1 MTSRNILFIMS
12 DEHQAQAM
20 SCAGHPLVKTP
31 NMDALAARGVRFT
44 NAYTPSPICVPA
56 RASIATGLYAHQ
68 TGYWDNALAYDGRVK
83 GWGHAL
89 HGEGV
94 GVVSIGKLHYRN
106 DSDPTGFDE
115 QIVPMHIMDGVG
127 QIWGSVRNPL
137 PNIQKVPKWLND
149 VGAGLSKYNKYD
161 MLIADRCE
169 QWLAARQP
177 DSAPW
182 LLFASFVAPHF
193 PLVVPEEYLKMYDP
207 ADMPLPE
214 LREKNGYKAH
224 PWAERM
230 RDFSDVD
237 SVFGDDD
244 DRRRLAI
251 ASYFSLC
258 TFVDAQI
265 GRVIAALDKAGL
277 TDSTTIVYTSDHGET
292 LGMRD
297 RWGKSVLYG
306 ESTRVPMIVAGP
318 GLPEG
323 KVSNTAVNLLDLPP
337 AFMENFGLVKPSDW
351 PGGNLFELAKQEDD
365 RERTVFSE
373 YHAATSPSGGF
384 MVANADWKY
393 HYYAGYAPELFDLA
407 NDPQEARNLIDEPGY
422 AGRAEDMYKRL
433 LAVCDP
439 DAVDAAAKA
448 DQDRLV
454 EQWGGPEAAI
464 NAGTPGETPPPVA

>member
-1 MTSRNILFIMS
+1 MTSRNILFIIS
-12 DEHQAQAM
+12 DEHQARAM

-31 NMDALAARGVRFT
+31 NIDKLAARGVRFT

-56 RASIATGLYAHQ
+56 RASLATGRYAHQ

-89 HGEGV
+89 HNANV
-94 GVVSIGKLHYRN
+94 HVTSIGKLHYRN
-106 DSDPTGFDE
+106 ESDPTGFDE

-137 PNIQKVPKWLND
+137 PNIRKRPKFLENI
-149 VGAGLSKYNKYD
+149 GAGLSKYNKYD
-161 MLIADRCE
+161 LLIAERCE
-169 QWLAARQP
+169 QWLALRKP
-177 DSAPW
+177 GDKPW

-193 PLVVPEEYLKMYDP
+193 PLIVPEEYLALYNP

-230 RDFSDVD
+230 REFADVD
-237 SVFGDDD
+237 AIFGDDD

-251 ASYFSLC
+251 ASYFALC

-265 GRVIAALDKAGL
+265 GRVLDGL
-277 TDSTTIVYTSDHGET
+277 EKSGLGDGTTIVYTSDHGET

-318 GLPEG
+318 GLPRG
-323 KVSNTAVNLLDLPP
+323 KTSNTAVNLLDLPP
-337 AFMENFGLVKPSDW
+337 AFLQHFGIAIPEDW
-351 PGGNLFELAKQEDD
+351 AGRDLFAIATQPDD
-365 RERTVFSE
+365 LDRTTFSE

-384 MVANADWKY
+384 LVANAHWKY
-393 HYYAGYAPELFDLA
+393 HYYAGYGTELFDLQ
-407 NDPQEARNLIDEPGY
+407 NDPDEAHNLAGDPQFATVVQEMHR
-422 AGRAEDMYKRL
+422 RL
-433 LAVCDP
+433 LAICDP
-439 DAVDAAAKA
+439 EAVDAAAKA
-448 DQDRLV
+448 DQDALV
-454 EQWGGPEAAI
+454 AQWGGPEAAI
-464 NAGTPGETPPPVA
+464 NAGTPGETPPPVT

>member
-1 MTSRNILFIMS
+1 VKARNVLFIIS

-56 RASIATGLYAHQ
+56 RASLATGLYAHQ
-68 TGYWDNALAYDGRVK
+68 TGYWDNALAYDGRIK

-89 HGEGV
+89 HDAGV
-94 GVVSIGKLHYRN
+94 HVTSIGKLHYRN
-106 DSDPTGFDE
+106 ESDPTGFDE

-137 PNIQKVPKWLND
+137 PDVHKTPKWLND
-149 VGAGLSKYNKYD
+149 VGAGMSKYNRYD
-161 MLIADRCE
+161 MLIAERCE
-169 QWLAARQP
+169 QWLAARP
-177 DSAPW
+177 ESDKPW

-193 PLVVPEEYLKMYDP
+193 PLVVPQDYLDLYDP
-207 ADMPLPE
+207 ADMPLP
-214 LREKNGYKAH
+214 LFRERNGYKAH
-224 PWAERM
+224 PWAQRM
-230 RDFSDVD
+230 RDFADVD

-251 ASYFSLC
+251 ASYFALC

-265 GRVIAALDKAGL
+265 GRVITALEKAGL
-277 TDSTTIVYTSDHGET
+277 RDETLIVYTSDHGET

-306 ESTRVPMIVAGP
+306 ESTRIPMIVAGP
-318 GLPEG
+318 GIPEG
-323 KVSNTAVNLLDLPP
+323 QIRHTAVNLLDLPP
-337 AFMENFGLVKPSDW
+337 AFMESFGLSAPADW
-351 PGGNLFELAKQEDD
+351 PGENLFALASQPDD
-365 RERTVFSE
+365 SERVSFSE

-384 MVANADWKY
+384 MIANARWKY
-393 HYYAGYAPELFDLA
+393 HYYAGYEPELFDLD
-407 NDPQEARNLIDEPGY
+407 NDPAEGVNLAGNPQY
-422 AGRAEDMYKRL
+422 AAVQADMHRRL

-454 EQWGGPEAAI
+454 AQWGGPEAAI

>member
-1 MTSRNILFIMS
+1 MSRNFLFIIS
-12 DEHQAQAM
+12 DEHQARAM

-31 NMDALAARGVRFT
+31 NMDALAARGVRFA

-56 RASIATGLYAHQ
+56 RASLATGRYAHQ
-68 TGYWDNALAYDGRVK
+68 TGYWDNALAYDGRIK

-89 HGEGV
+89 HDAGV
-94 GVVSIGKLHYRN
+94 HVTSIGKLHFRN
-106 DSDPTGFDE
+106 ESDPTGFDE

-137 PNIQKVPKWLND
+137 PDIKKRPKFLSN

-161 MLIADRCE
+161 LLIAERCE
-169 QWLAARQP
+169 QWLAADARK
-177 DSAPW
+177 DKPW

-193 PLVVPEEYLKMYDP
+193 PLIVPQEYLDMYDP

-214 LREKNGYKAH
+214 LREKNGYRAH

-230 RDFSDVD
+230 RDFADVD
-237 SVFGDDD
+237 AIFGDDD

-251 ASYFSLC
+251 ASYFALC

-265 GRVIAALDKAGL
+265 GRVLAALDRAGL
-277 TDSTTIVYTSDHGET
+277 TRDTTIVYTSDHGET

-306 ESTRVPMIVAGP
+306 ESTRIPMIVAGDDM
-318 GLPEG
+318 PEG
-323 KVSNTAVNLLDLPP
+323 KVCNTAVNLLDVPP
-337 AFMENFGLVKPSDW
+337 AIMTQFGLKTPDDWAGDDILAIARKP
-351 PGGNLFELAKQEDD
+351 DD
-365 RERTVFSE
+365 PDRVAFSE

-384 MVANADWKY
+384 MIANAKWKY
-393 HYYAGYAPELFDLA
+393 HYYVGYPPELFDLEKDPEEA
-407 NDPQEARNLIDEPGY
+407 NNLIDDAAY
-422 AGRAEDMYKRL
+422 ADIATAMYKQL

-439 DAVDAAAKA
+439 EAVDAIAKA

-454 EQWGGPEAAI
+454 EKWGGPEAAI